1 MQIPEKTTAW
11 FLLAKTYDRAKAY
24 DEAWAAAEAAHEP
37 YRGWDCNRAVEEL
50 QNLQSFF
57 SRDLVQALTRSD
69 KTFEWK
75 PLYIV
80 GMPRSGTTLLEQILS
95 MHGSVSNGGE
105 MSVSLRMLQT
115 LPKITDSYHQF
126 PNCVLDMQTS
136 DANALGDMYMDACR
150 PFAAGTAMAS
160 NKALNL
166 QAHLGFLSRVVP
178 DARAIMLY
186 RHPLD
191 NAVSCH
197 TNNLV
202 TLGHRFTTDLRHF
215 GKIWVARRKLQEHWL
230 EVLDMPMLELHYEQ
244 MVRNQDEETRR
255 LIDFLEL
262 DWDAKCLDF
271 HESTNVAR
279 TISWDQVNKKM
290 YNTSDGRWKH
300 YEKHLGPAIEELGEY
315 L

>member
-1 MQIPEKTTAW
+1 
-11 FLLAKTYDRAKAY
+11 
-24 DEAWAAAEAAHEP
+24 
-37 YRGWDCNRAVEEL
+37 
-50 QNLQSFF
+50 
-57 SRDLVQALTRSD
+57 
-69 KTFEWK
+69 
-75 PLYIV
+75 
-80 GMPRSGTTLLEQILS
+80 
-95 MHGSVSNGGE
+95 
-105 MSVSLRMLQT
+105 
-115 LPKITDSYHQF
+115 
-126 PNCVLDMQTS
+126 
-136 DANALGDMYMDACR
+136 
-150 PFAAGTAMAS
+150 
-160 NKALNL
+160 
-166 QAHLGFLSRVVP
+166 
-178 DARAIMLY
+178 
-186 RHPLD
+186 
-191 NAVSCH
+191 